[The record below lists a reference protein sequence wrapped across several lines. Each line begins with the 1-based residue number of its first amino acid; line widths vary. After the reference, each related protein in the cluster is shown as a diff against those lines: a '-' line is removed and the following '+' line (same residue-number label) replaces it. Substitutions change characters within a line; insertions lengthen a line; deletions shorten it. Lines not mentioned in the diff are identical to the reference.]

1 MSTPLLVTGTHRSGT
16 TWAGRML
23 SLPSDVGYVHE
34 PFDPTDRPGSCS
46 GIFSRWYEHVQEPA
60 PDVRRCVRHSPLR
73 DVAGIGYTLIKS
85 VVNRWRE
92 RRPLMKDPLALLSA
106 EWLHETFD
114 MEVVILVRHPA
125 AFAGSLK
132 KGQSTFPFEDL
143 LEQEKLM
150 SSYLAS
156 YRSQIESMIEGESTV
171 VQQAALLWRCL
182 YHVVSEYRAQYPS
195 WHIVRYEG
203 LVAEPRRRF
212 RALYRQLELPWSSK
226 TGNTIE
232 GRTKGKRRWQDRLTP
247 LEIDYVRRTTRD
259 VWRKFYET
267 ETWRVESEGELKK

>member
-1 MSTPLLVTGTHRSGT
+1 MSR
-16 TWAGRML
+16 R
-23 SLPSDVGYVHE
+23 
-34 PFDPTDRPGSCS
+34 
-46 GIFSRWYEHVQEPA
+46 IFSRWYEHVQEPA
-60 PDVRRCVRHSPLR
+60 PDVRRCVESALAFKYNPWPRLRTAGTRRHSPLR
-73 DVAGIGYTLIKS
+73 DIAGIGYTLIKS

-114 MEVVILVRHPA
+114 MEVVILVRHPG

-195 WHIVRYEG
+195 WHILRYED

-212 RALYRQLELPWSSK
+212 RALYRQ
-226 TGNTIE
+226 
-232 GRTKGKRRWQDRLTP
+232 
-247 LEIDYVRRTTRD
+247 
-259 VWRKFYET
+259 
-267 ETWRVESEGELKK
+267 

>member
-1 MSTPLLVTGTHRSGT
+1 
-16 TWAGRML
+16 ML

-60 PDVRRCVRHSPLR
+60 PDVRRCVEAALAFKYNPWPRLRTAGTRRHSPLR

-132 KGQSTFPFEDL
+132 KGQSTFPFENL

-195 WHIVRYEG
+195 WHIVRYED

-232 GRTKGKRRWQDRLTP
+232 KL
-247 LEIDYVRRTTRD
+247 
-259 VWRKFYET
+259 F
-267 ETWRVESEGELKK
+267 